1 MFNKIVAKFYKFVI
15 VLNFFNQVTKF
26 KGDKYSENSL
36 KVFEKLVKRAN
47 DYVEYNKETYDLK
60 TECDGDDTGK
70 EYPIWIETIEDSDF
84 FLLSRFIPTMYN
96 LGVITPIVSPVVNTE
111 TNELKGFLIVVP
123 KSYRQEKDLERFT
136 IGHEFGHIVNGDFIG
151 VDVTE
156 KKLVTSDEIES
167 LADMASSY
175 VGNIPME
182 QCSELV
188 YRLFENAYKTTIK
201 NIPALSKR
209 WDDLKINKI
218 VTNILRYEE
227 IMHSRMD
234 VLELMSEK
242 DD

>member
-1 MFNKIVAKFYKFVI
+1 MFNKIIAKINKIII
-15 VLNFFNQVTKF
+15 VFNFFNQVTKF
-26 KGDKYSENSL
+26 KGDKYSEKSTN
-36 KVFEKLVKRAN
+36 VFQKLVERAN
-47 DYVEYNKETYDLK
+47 DYIEHDKETYDFK

-84 FLLSRFIPTMYN
+84 FLLGRYIPTMYN

-136 IGHEFGHIVNGDFIG
+136 IGHEFGHIANGDFIG
-151 VDVTE
+151 VDVT
-156 KKLVTSDEIES
+156 KKQVVTSDEIES

-175 VGNIPME
+175 AGNIPME
-182 QCSELV
+182 QCSKLV
-188 YRLFENAYKTTIK
+188 YRLFEKAYKTTIK

-209 WDDLKINKI
+209 WDDVKIEKI
-218 VTNILRYEE
+218 VTNILRYEK
-227 IMHSRMD
+227 IMHIRMD